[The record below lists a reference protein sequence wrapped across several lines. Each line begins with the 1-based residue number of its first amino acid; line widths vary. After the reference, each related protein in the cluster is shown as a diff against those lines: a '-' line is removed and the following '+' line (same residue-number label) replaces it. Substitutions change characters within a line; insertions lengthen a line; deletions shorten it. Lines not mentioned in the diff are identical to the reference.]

1 MVPNQKKK
9 KQPDQLDTA
18 LLYRSLETFSIP
30 KKTHKLQISD
40 FDTNAISIIKKLEQ
54 RGFQALIVGGA
65 IRDLLCGIK
74 PKDFDIATNAT
85 PEQVHSLFP
94 NSRIIGRRFRIAHI
108 LFGRH
113 IIEIATFRG
122 EHEETQDSKHSRVAQ
137 TGQLLRDNIFGSIEE
152 DAQRRDFSANALY
165 YSPSTENIYDFTKGF
180 EHIANKQLVLLG
192 NPAKR
197 FKEDPVRML
206 RAFRFSN
213 KLGFT
218 LEKSC
223 LNEISENK
231 ALIRHVSNARLFD
244 ESIKLFHNEHN
255 VELLKDLQNIGLFQ
269 QIFPMFHETDS
280 AQKMLILA
288 LENTRQRL
296 LIGKPVTIAYIYAVL
311 LWSEFMKRCARFS
324 TAPSEFHQ
332 LGNKALSLLR
342 EQSTL
347 TMIPK
352 RHAYAIKE
360 IWEYQ
365 FRLDQR
371 RANKVIWLMQQRR
384 FRAAFDFLLLR
395 EQSGDSQLSLG
406 QWWHDIQIAN
416 HEQQQLMIRELE
428 KGNKQNPRKHR
439 KPKHRK
445 KHNAQN

>member
-1 MVPNQKKK
+1 MS
-9 KQPDQLDTA
+9 
-18 LLYRSLETFSIP
+18 LYQHIEKLSIS
-30 KKTHKLQISD
+30 KEIHKLAVND
-40 FDTNAISIIKKLEQ
+40 FDANAVNITKKLEQ
-54 RGFQALIVGGA
+54 HGYQALIVGGA
-65 IRDLLCGIK
+65 VRDLLCCIK

-85 PEQVHSLFP
+85 PEQVHTLFP
-94 NSRIIGRRFRIAHI
+94 NSRIIGRRFRIVHI

-122 EHEETQDSKHSRVAQ
+122 DHEETSDSKHAKVAH
-137 TGQLLRDNIFGSIEE
+137 TGQVLRDNIFGSIED

-165 YSPSTENIYDFTKGF
+165 YSPSTENLYDFTNGF
-180 EHIANKQLVLLG
+180 QDIANKKLVLLG
-192 NPAKR
+192 DAEKR

-213 KLGFT
+213 KLGFS
-218 LEKSC
+218 LEENC
-223 LNEISENK
+223 LKEIEENK
-231 ALIRHVSNARLFD
+231 GLIRHVSNARLFD
-244 ESIKLFHNEHN
+244 ESIKLFHNENN
-255 VELLKDLQNIGLFQ
+255 VELLNDLQHSGIFQ
-269 QIFPMFHETDS
+269 QIFPMFHESES

-288 LENTRQRL
+288 LESTRQRL
-296 LIGKPVTIAYIYAVL
+296 LIGKPVTIAYVYAVL
-311 LWSEFMKRCARFS
+311 LWPEYIKRCGRIS
-324 TAPSEFHQ
+324 VKPSEFYQ

-365 FRLDQR
+365 FRLEQR
-371 RANKVIWLMQQRR
+371 RANKVLWLMQQKR

-395 EQSGDSQLSLG
+395 EESGESSQELG
-406 QWWHDIQIAN
+406 SWWHKIQIAN
-416 HEQQQLMIRELE
+416 QEQQLTMIRELDGG
-428 KGNKQNPRKHR
+428 KNRKPR

-445 KHNAQN
+445 KQ